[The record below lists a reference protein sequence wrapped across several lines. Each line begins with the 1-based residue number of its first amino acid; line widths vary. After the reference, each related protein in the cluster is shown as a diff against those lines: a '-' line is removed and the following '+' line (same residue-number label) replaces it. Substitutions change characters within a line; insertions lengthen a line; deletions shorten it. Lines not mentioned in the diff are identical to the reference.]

1 MGKSEST
8 VRKEKNMDP
17 VSLATTVTSFLVP
30 YLTKIGGNLAE
41 EAGNK
46 LWNMIADKFK
56 NKPAAKGAAEEL
68 TENAEDPDNQEA
80 FILQLKKALRDD
92 PEFAKEIA
100 DLLMQS
106 NNAGITN
113 SDGSVATNGSIAVR
127 DVQVSGNLT
136 GNIVVGSGNSI
147 TQTSTK
153 DQDKSQKKNKR

>member
-1 MGKSEST
+1 MGKSESAIC
-8 VRKEKNMDP
+8 KEKNMDP
-17 VSLATTVTSFLVP
+17 VSLATTVTSFIVP
-30 YLTKIGGNLAE
+30 YLTKVGGDLVE

-46 LWNMIADKFK
+46 LWNTIAEKFK
-56 NKPAAKGAAEEL
+56 DKPAAHGAAEEL

-92 PEFAKEIA
+92 PEFAKEITN
-100 DLLMQS
+100 LLKQS

-113 SDGSVATNGSIAVR
+113 SNGSVATNGSIAVR
-127 DVQVSGNLT
+127 DVQVSGDVT

-153 DQDKSQKKNKR
+153 DQDNTQKKSKR